1 MLEARSDSR
10 PSGRECR
17 MLKHALSIGA
27 YALCV
32 QAYQLLRACRL
43 CSCRALELLSYFF
56 IRESA
61 SPFIDE
67 GDGLYKSKME
77 RERVCMG
84 ATQSCCPRRRVR
96 HTIAHLTVHDL
107 LYLASYTVF
116 AHLTVHD
123 MAGCT
128 MFAWD
133 DKQRHPQYCLYS
145 AASGRLYSV
154 RLTWP
159 NGIILQ
165 VRRTW

>member
-1 MLEARSDSR
+1 VLEARSDSR

-17 MLKHALSIGA
+17 MLKHALSIGV

-107 LYLASYTVF
+107 AGCTVF
-116 AHLTVHD
+116 A
-123 MAGCT
+123 
-128 MFAWD
+128 WD
-133 DKQRHPQYCLYS
+133 SQRRRPQYCLCS
-145 AASGRLYSV
+145 VASGRMYSV

-159 NGIILQ
+159 DGTVL
-165 VRRTW
+165 